1 MRKRTRE
8 KFIKRLEM
16 NASGAAIEG
25 RQIGKGGNR
34 QSKNANQARQREVS
48 RKRKGAP
55 LKMRVQEEKAE
66 AKATWRGG
74 LTGRKLR

>member
-1 MRKRTRE
+1 
-8 KFIKRLEM
+8 M
-16 NASGAAIEG
+16 NASGASVEG

-55 LKMRVQEEKAE
+55 LKTSVQGEGAE
-66 AKATWRGG
+66 VKAT
-74 LTGRKLR
+74 

>member
-48 RKRKGAP
+48 GKRKDAP
-55 LKMRVQEEKAE
+55 LKMSVQGKRQEEKAE
-66 AKATWRGG
+66 AKAT
-74 LTGRKLR
+74 

>member
-1 MRKRTRE
+1 
-8 KFIKRLEM
+8 M
-16 NASGAAIEG
+16 NASGVAIEG

-55 LKMRVQEEKAE
+55 LKVSVQGKRQEEKAE
-66 AKATWRGG
+66 ANAT
-74 LTGRKLR
+74 

>member
-1 MRKRTRE
+1 
-8 KFIKRLEM
+8 M

-55 LKMRVQEEKAE
+55 LKMSVQGKRQEEKAE
-66 AKATWRGG
+66 ANAT
-74 LTGRKLR
+74 